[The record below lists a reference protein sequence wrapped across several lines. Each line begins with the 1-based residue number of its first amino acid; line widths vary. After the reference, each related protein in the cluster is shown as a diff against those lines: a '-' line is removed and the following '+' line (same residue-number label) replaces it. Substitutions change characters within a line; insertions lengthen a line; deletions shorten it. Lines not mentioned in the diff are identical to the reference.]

1 MIHSV
6 NFMALPRL
14 SDFRVC
20 LWRTVSLSATDMAAA
35 RASAEHGHAD
45 SALVLSCQRMEAYG
59 FGECTCDAPE
69 RLHGRE
75 ALARLAEVAAGLDS
89 VVLGEDQIMGQVR
102 SALNA
107 APADVRRAG
116 DIAVAAARKLRQET
130 SFESHAGHLLDRA
143 LRLSTIEPKGSLL
156 VLGVGAMGKLVAE
169 RAAELG
175 FDVTV
180 AGRKKP
186 AGDLPWNFVHLGE
199 AIELRKVD
207 VLVGC
212 LGSGAGEIALRF
224 LPEAR
229 LALDFGTPRN
239 FREPSGPGLLT
250 IADLLEDEESRP
262 HATARR
268 NRLKARLDEILGERL
283 AHSAA
288 DGASAIGA
296 IRRAAEEV
304 RRREAERIRE
314 LHPEIP
320 PETVDAMTR
329 SLMDK
334 LLHEPTMR
342 LRENPE
348 LAERVAGLFGA
359 EVVERT

>member
-1 MIHSV
+1 M
-6 NFMALPRL
+6 RL
-14 SDFRVC
+14 VHDFRVC
-20 LWRTVSLSATDMAAA
+20 LWRTVSLSATEMAAA
-35 RASAEHGHAD
+35 RASAQHGHEG

-59 FGECTCDAPE
+59 FGGCGCDAPE

-75 ALARLAEVAAGLDS
+75 ALERLAQVAAGLDS

-102 SALNA
+102 AALSA
-107 APADVRRAG
+107 APTDVRRAG
-116 DIAVAAARKLRQET
+116 DIAIAAARKLRQET
-130 SFESHAGHLLDRA
+130 SFDSHAGHLLDRA

-180 AGRKKP
+180 AGRRKP
-186 AGDLPWNFVHLGE
+186 AGDLPWKFVHLGE
-199 AIELRKVD
+199 AIELRRVD

-224 LPEAR
+224 LPQAR
-229 LALDFGTPRN
+229 LVLDFGTPRN
-239 FREPSGPGLLT
+239 FREPAGPGLLT
-250 IADLLEDEESRP
+250 IADLLDDEASRP

-268 NRLKARLDEILGERL
+268 NRLKARLGDILDERL
-283 AHSAA
+283 GHVSNT
-288 DGASAIGA
+288 GASAIGA

-304 RRREAERIRE
+304 RLREAARIRA

-320 PETVDAMTR
+320 AETVEAITR
-329 SLMDK
+329 SLVDK
-334 LLHEPTMR
+334 LLHEPTTR
-342 LRENPE
+342 LRADGQ
-348 LAERVAGLFGA
+348 LADQVAALFGA
-359 EVVERT
+359 TVEATD